1 MAAQATVN
9 ERIDLKLSAI
19 AAEIDNLPAIEEDW
33 PHMLDDHQAAF
44 LLEWDELV
52 TRMESLDSAAR
63 SYQMTSKQQA
73 HYRKLLHKLAEA
85 MPIVEGLGLS
95 RPQVSHTF

>member
-1 MAAQATVN
+1 MAAQATIN

-52 TRMESLDSAAR
+52 TRMESLDCAAR
-63 SYQMTSKQQA
+63 SYQMTSTQQA
-73 HYRKLLHKLAEA
+73 HYRKLLHRLAEA
-85 MPIVEGLGLS
+85 MPIVVRLGLS
-95 RPQVSHTF
+95 RPQVTHTL

>member
-19 AAEIDNLPAIEEDW
+19 AAEIDNLLAIEEEW

-44 LLEWDELV
+44 LLEWDESV
-52 TRMESLDSAAR
+52 TRMESLDRAFR
-63 SYQMTSKQQA
+63 SYQMNSTQQT
-73 HYRKLLHKLAEA
+73 HYRGLLHKLAEA
-85 MPIVEGLGLS
+85 MPTVERLGLA
-95 RPQVSHTF
+95 RPQIAHPL